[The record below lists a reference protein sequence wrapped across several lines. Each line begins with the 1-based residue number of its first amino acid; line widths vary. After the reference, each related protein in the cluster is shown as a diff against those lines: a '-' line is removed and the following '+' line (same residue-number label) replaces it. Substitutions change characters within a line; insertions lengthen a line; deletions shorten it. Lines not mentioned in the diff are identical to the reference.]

1 MTIPESEGGR
11 RRYESPVR
19 EARARRTREH
29 VVATAGRLFAERG
42 YAGTSVRQIAAA
54 AGVSLE
60 TVTQAGRKADLL
72 LAAFREGFA
81 GDPDAV
87 NLDALVGP
95 AGPED
100 LELVVSRLAEGV
112 RRSLPIWRAFTT
124 AAAADP
130 AVAAVRAELAVAR
143 RSEIVARL
151 EAAGL
156 APSGGRVGAL
166 ADAIGLLTSH
176 EAYDHLTN
184 VCGWRHEDYVT
195 WAAAA
200 IQAQLTSGT
209 VSEKQ
214 GYNTVS
220 HSRQAAADS

>member
-1 MTIPESEGGR
+1 MTIPESGAAR

-72 LAAFREGFA
+72 LAAFRGGFA

-87 NLDALVGP
+87 SLDALVGS
-95 AGPED
+95 ATD
-100 LELVVSRLAEGV
+100 LPVVVGRVAEGV
-112 RRSLPIWRAFTT
+112 RRSVPIWRAFTT
-124 AAAADP
+124 AAMADP

-143 RSEIVARL
+143 RAEIVARL
-151 EAAGL
+151 EAAGF
-156 APSGGRVGAL
+156 AASARL

-184 VCGWRHEDYVT
+184 VCGWPHEDYVA
-195 WAAAA
+195 WAAEA
-200 IQAQLTSGT
+200 IQAQLGP
-209 VSEKQ
+209 
-214 GYNTVS
+214 
-220 HSRQAAADS
+220 RQTR

>member
-1 MTIPESEGGR
+1 MTIPESEGAR

-19 EARARRTREH
+19 NARAQRTRAH

-60 TVTQAGRKADLL
+60 TVTQTGRKADLL
-72 LAAFREGFA
+72 LAAFRDGFA

-95 AGPED
+95 AGLSDLPEM
-100 LELVVSRLAEGV
+100 VARVASGV
-112 RRSLPIWRAFTT
+112 RGSLPIWRAFTT

-130 AVAAVRAELAVAR
+130 TVAAVRAELAVAR
-143 RSEIVARL
+143 RAEIVARL
-151 EAAGL
+151 EETGL
-156 APSGGRVGAL
+156 APEGDCGRL

-176 EAYDHLTN
+176 EAYDHLTG
-184 VCGWRHEDYVT
+184 VCGWRHEEYVE

-200 IQAQLTSGT
+200 IGAQLTLDW
-209 VSEKQ
+209 
-214 GYNTVS
+214 
-220 HSRQAAADS
+220 R

>member
-1 MTIPESEGGR
+1 VNIPESEGAR

-72 LAAFREGFA
+72 LAAFQKVFA

-95 AGPED
+95 AGPAD
-100 LELVVSRLAEGV
+100 LPAVVGLLAGGL

-143 RSEIVARL
+143 RTEIVARL

-156 APSGGRVGAL
+156 APPGDRGRL

-176 EAYDHLTN
+176 EAYDHLTA
-184 VCGWRHEDYVT
+184 VCGWPHEDYVA

-200 IQAQLTSGT
+200 IRAQLTLGWP
-209 VSEKQ
+209 
-214 GYNTVS
+214 
-220 HSRQAAADS
+220 

>member
-1 MTIPESEGGR
+1 MTIPESGGAR

-72 LAAFREGFA
+72 LAAFRGGFA

-87 NLDALVGP
+87 SLDALVGS
-95 AGPED
+95 ATD
-100 LELVVSRLAEGV
+100 LPVVVGRVAEGV
-112 RRSLPIWRAFTT
+112 RRSVPIWRAFTT
-124 AAAADP
+124 AAMADP

-143 RSEIVARL
+143 RAEIVARL
-151 EAAGL
+151 EAAGF
-156 APSGGRVGAL
+156 AASARL

-184 VCGWRHEDYVT
+184 VCGWPHEDYVA
-195 WAAAA
+195 WAAEA
-200 IQAQLTSGT
+200 IQAQLGPRRT
-209 VSEKQ
+209 
-214 GYNTVS
+214 
-220 HSRQAAADS
+220 R

>member
-1 MTIPESEGGR
+1 MNIPESGGAR

-29 VVATAGRLFAERG
+29 VVTTAGRLFAERG

-72 LAAFREGFA
+72 LAAFQDVFA

-95 AGPED
+95 AGPAD
-100 LELVVSRLAEGV
+100 LPAVVGLLAEGL

-143 RSEIVARL
+143 RTEIVARL

-156 APSGGRVGAL
+156 APPGDCGRL

-176 EAYDHLTN
+176 EAYDHLTA
-184 VCGWRHEDYVT
+184 VCGWPHEDYVS

-200 IQAQLTSGT
+200 IRAQLTL
-209 VSEKQ
+209 
-214 GYNTVS
+214 
-220 HSRQAAADS
+220 AWP